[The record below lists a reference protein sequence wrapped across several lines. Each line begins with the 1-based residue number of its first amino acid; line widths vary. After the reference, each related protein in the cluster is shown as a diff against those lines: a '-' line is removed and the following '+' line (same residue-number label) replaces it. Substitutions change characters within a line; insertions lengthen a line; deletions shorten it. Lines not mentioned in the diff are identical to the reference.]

1 MSTKSDVMR
10 IVKEELDALH
20 DTARDSKDTTRL
32 LMSAHSIGVV
42 QNIRDRIKEEI
53 ADDSR

>member
-1 MSTKSDVMR
+1 MGTKSDILR
-10 IVKEELDALH
+10 ILQAELDKLH
-20 DTARDSKDTTRL
+20 DSARDTKDTSRL